1 MHVETVM
8 APYPHN
14 TTQASLPARNAWERA
29 CNEIQDLILRMEIKP
44 GEAVTETA
52 LSKRLG
58 ISRTPIREAFKK
70 LEQDGLLVTTG
81 RRKHACI
88 LTICEAEE
96 IFDLKICIEGAVAA
110 WAAERAGDSQHK
122 ALGAVL
128 DRMRQIAAA
137 RPAEASK
144 EQAWL
149 DEWLESDR
157 QFHEIV
163 FSAAGNSRARQVIRT
178 CNMQWHRLK
187 LGMLT
192 LEGRIERSVVEH
204 EAIAGAILA
213 GRPTEARKAM
223 ETHLQN
229 LKRELVK
236 VMRLLGVPNAIKCV
250 GDPLHY
256 PTV

>member
-1 MHVETVM
+1 
-8 APYPHN
+8 
-14 TTQASLPARNAWERA
+14 
-29 CNEIQDLILRMEIKP
+29 MEIKP

-81 RRKHACI
+81 RRKHVCV
-88 LTICEAEE
+88 LTVREVEE

-110 WAAERAGDSQHK
+110 WAAERADDSRRSQIK
-122 ALGAVL
+122 TVL
-128 DRMRQIAAA
+128 DRMKQIAAA

-149 DEWLESDR
+149 DEWLDGDR
-157 QFHEIV
+157 QFHEII
-163 FSAAGNSRARQVIRT
+163 FGAAGNGRARQVIRT

-192 LEGRIERSVVEH
+192 LEGRVERSVAEH
-204 EAIAGAILA
+204 EAVAEAILA
-213 GRPTEARKAM
+213 GRPAEARRAM
-223 ETHLQN
+223 EMHLLN
-229 LKRELVK
+229 LKKELVK
-236 VMRLLGVPNAIKCV
+236 VMRLLN
-250 GDPLHY
+250 Y